1 MRTTNWNRFFIICV
15 LASVIAGM
23 AGIQL
28 IRIQNIE
35 GAKQILADS
44 EAYQGINRM
53 IYPERGS
60 IYDSDGRLL
69 AGNEVVYE
77 VGLDLQ
83 AIQQP
88 ETVASVASSV
98 LGLDYSR
105 VLGYAQMTPGNGNP
119 YFIVLDGFVSKD
131 KIAQFESIKEDY
143 ANRSTKRGEVRPNLL
158 GLVWTAN
165 NKRSYPEGTLA
176 SNMLGFYSFLDRTDG
191 IGYFGVEE
199 AYDDLMAGEPKLV
212 YSAIDPNLLTS
223 LEEVPPGVTVQLTFN
238 REIQAM
244 TEKKLDEAIE
254 WSGAENGTI
263 IVYNPETGEI
273 IAMATAPRLDPNEYW
288 NYSELFPNPK
298 PFNSAISSTYEPGS
312 VFKVLTMA
320 AGLDSGV
327 VTANTTFNDT
337 GSLNVG
343 GATIYNWN
351 MGGWGEVDMTGC
363 MQHSLNV
370 CLAWLGMEL
379 GPDRFY
385 SYMKSFGFD
394 RNTGIDLGG
403 ESHWPLKL
411 PGDGLW
417 YEVDLATNSFGQGIS
432 VTPIQ
437 MVTAIGA
444 IANDGKMMAPHVVKA
459 MVIDGKQ
466 YNIDPVVVG
475 TPVSAETAH
484 TLTTMLVNSLENEAS
499 NALVEGYSL
508 AGKTGTGEI
517 ATPLG
522 YTNSSTNASFVG
534 WGPADDPKFL
544 VYVWLEKPEISIW
557 GSEVAAP
564 VFSDLV
570 SDLVVL
576 MSIPPDSIRLA
587 EKSDNTSIVGTE

>member
-1 MRTTNWNRFFIICV
+1 MKTTNWNRFFVICV
-15 LASVIAGM
+15 VASVVAAA

-35 GAKQILADS
+35 GAKQILEDS

-60 IYDSDGRLL
+60 IYDSEGRLL

-77 VGLDLQ
+77 VGLDLR

-88 ETVASVASSV
+88 ETVAAAASSV
-98 LGLDYSR
+98 LGLDYAT
-105 VLGYAQMTPGNGNP
+105 VLGYSQMTPGNGNP
-119 YFIVLDGFVSKD
+119 YFVVLDGFASKD
-131 KIAQFESIKEDY
+131 KIDQLEVIKDDY
-143 ANRSTKRGEVRPNLL
+143 ASRSVKRGEVRPNLE

-176 SNMLGFYSFLDRTDG
+176 SNILGFYSFRDRTDG
-191 IGYFGVEE
+191 IGYFGIEE
-199 AYDDLMAGEPKLV
+199 AYDDLMAGEPKLI

-223 LEEVPPGVTVQLTFN
+223 VEEVPPGVTVQLTFN

-244 TEKKLDEAIE
+244 TERKLDEALK
-254 WSGAENGTI
+254 WSGADNGTI
-263 IVYNPETGEI
+263 VVYDPETGEI
-273 IAMATAPRLDPNEYW
+273 VAMATAPRLDPNEYW
-288 NYSELFPNPK
+288 NYSEIFPNPK
-298 PFNSAISSTYEPGS
+298 PYNSAISSTYEPGS
-312 VFKVLTMA
+312 VFKVITMA
-320 AGLDSGV
+320 AALDAGV
-327 VTANTTFNDT
+327 VTADTTFNDT
-337 GSLNVG
+337 GSITVG

-370 CLAWLGMEL
+370 CLAWLGTEL

-385 SYMKSFGFD
+385 SYLKSFGFD

-403 ESHWPLKL
+403 ENHWPLKL

-444 IANDGKMMAPHVVKA
+444 VANEGRMMAPHVVKA

-466 YNIDPVVVG
+466 YNVDPVVVG
-475 TPVSAETAH
+475 TPISAETAR
-484 TLTTMLVNSLENEAS
+484 TLTQMLVDSLENEAS
-499 NALVEGYSL
+499 SALVEGYSL

-522 YTNSSTNASFVG
+522 YTNSATNTSFVG
-534 WGPADDPKFL
+534 WSISGSKNLKSPFGVPKSRL
-544 VYVWLEKPEISIW
+544 R
-557 GSEVAAP
+557 
-564 VFSDLV
+564 FSQ
-570 SDLVVL
+570 
-576 MSIPPDSIRLA
+576 
-587 EKSDNTSIVGTE
+587 TSSKTW

>member
-1 MRTTNWNRFFIICV
+1 
-15 LASVIAGM
+15 
-23 AGIQL
+23 
-28 IRIQNIE
+28 
-35 GAKQILADS
+35 
-44 EAYQGINRM
+44 
-53 IYPERGS
+53 
-60 IYDSDGRLL
+60 
-69 AGNEVVYE
+69 
-77 VGLDLQ
+77 
-83 AIQQP
+83 
-88 ETVASVASSV
+88 
-98 LGLDYSR
+98 
-105 VLGYAQMTPGNGNP
+105 
-119 YFIVLDGFVSKD
+119 
-131 KIAQFESIKEDY
+131 
-143 ANRSTKRGEVRPNLL
+143 
-158 GLVWTAN
+158 
-165 NKRSYPEGTLA
+165 
-176 SNMLGFYSFLDRTDG
+176 
-191 IGYFGVEE
+191 
-199 AYDDLMAGEPKLV
+199 
-212 YSAIDPNLLTS
+212 
-223 LEEVPPGVTVQLTFN
+223 
-238 REIQAM
+238 
-244 TEKKLDEAIE
+244 
-254 WSGAENGTI
+254 
-263 IVYNPETGEI
+263 
-273 IAMATAPRLDPNEYW
+273 
-288 NYSELFPNPK
+288 
-298 PFNSAISSTYEPGS
+298 
-312 VFKVLTMA
+312 MA

-327 VTANTTFNDT
+327 VKPETIFNDT
-337 GSLNVG
+337 GSLYVG

-370 CLAWLGMEL
+370 CLAWLGMQL

-385 SYMKSFGFD
+385 SYLKSFGFD

-484 TLTTMLVNSLENEAS
+484 TLTSMLVNSLENEAS
-499 NALVEGYSL
+499 NALVEGYSV

-522 YTNSSTNASFVG
+522 YTNSSTNTSFVG
-534 WGPADDPKFL
+534 WGPAEDPKFL
-544 VYVWLEKPEISIW
+544 VYIWLEKPEISIW

-570 SDLVVL
+570 KDLVVL
-576 MSIPPDSIRLA
+576 MNIPPDNVRLA
-587 EKSDNTSIVGTE
+587 EKPSNNSLVISE

>member
-1 MRTTNWNRFFIICV
+1 MKTPNWNRFFIICV
-15 LASVIAGM
+15 ICSAIAGI
-23 AGIQL
+23 AGVQL
-28 IRIQNIE
+28 IRIQNLE

-69 AGNEVVYE
+69 AGNEVIYE

-83 AIQQP
+83 AIEQP

-98 LGLDYSR
+98 LGLDYAR
-105 VLGYAQMTPGNGNP
+105 ILGYAQMTPGNGNP
-119 YFIVLDGFVSKD
+119 YFVVLDGFVGKD

-143 ANRSTKRGEVRPNLL
+143 ANRSAKRGEVRPNLL

-176 SNMLGFYSFLDRTDG
+176 SNILGFYSFLDRTDG

-199 AYDDLMAGEPKLV
+199 SYDKLMAGEPKEV

-223 LEEVPPGVTVQLTFN
+223 IEEVPPGVTVQLTFN

-244 TEKKLDEAIE
+244 TETKLDEAIE

-263 IVYNPETGEI
+263 IVYDPETGEI
-273 IAMATAPRLDPNEYW
+273 IAMATTPRLDPNEYW
-288 NYSELFPNPK
+288 NYSELFPNPT
-298 PFNSAISSTYEPGS
+298 PFNAAISSTYEPGS
-312 VFKVLTMA
+312 VFKVITMA

-327 VTANTTFNDT
+327 VKPETIFNDS
-337 GSLNVG
+337 GSLYVG

-370 CLAWLGMEL
+370 CLAWIGTEL
-379 GPDRFY
+379 GPDTFY
-385 SYMKSFGFD
+385 SYLKSFGFD

-475 TPVSAETAH
+475 TPVTAETAH
-484 TLTTMLVNSLENEAS
+484 TLTAMLVNSLENEAS
-499 NALVEGYSL
+499 NALVEGYSV

-522 YTNSSTNASFVG
+522 YTNTATNTSFVG
-534 WGPADDPKFL
+534 WGPAENPKFL
-544 VYVWLEKPEISIW
+544 VYIWLEKPEISIW

-576 MSIPPDSIRLA
+576 MNIPPDNVRLA
-587 EKSDNTSIVGTE
+587 EKPGNNSLVISE

>member
-1 MRTTNWNRFFIICV
+1 MKTTNWNRFLVICV
-15 LASVIAGM
+15 LASVVAGLV
-23 AGIQL
+23 GIQL

-35 GAKQILADS
+35 GSEQILADS
-44 EAYQGINRM
+44 EDYQGINRL

-77 VGLDLQ
+77 VGLDLPS
-83 AIQQP
+83 IDQP
-88 ETVASVASSV
+88 ETVASVVSSV
-98 LGLDYSR
+98 LGLDYATILSYTEKTY
-105 VLGYAQMTPGNGNP
+105 GYV
-119 YFIVLDGFVSKD
+119 VLDGFVSKE

-143 ANRSTKRGEVRPNLL
+143 ANREVKRGEVRPNLL
-158 GLVWTAN
+158 GLEWSAN

-176 SNMLGFYSFLDRTDG
+176 SNILGFYSFLDRTDG
-191 IGYFGVEE
+191 LGYFGVEE
-199 AYDDLMAGEPKLV
+199 AYDNLMAGEPKEV

-223 LEEVPPGVTVQLTFN
+223 IEEVPPGVTVQLTFN

-263 IVYNPETGEI
+263 IVYDPETGEI
-273 IAMATAPRLDPNEYW
+273 ISMATTPRLDPNEYW
-288 NYSELFPNPK
+288 NYSELFPNPT
-298 PFNSAISSTYEPGS
+298 PYNAAISSTYEPGS
-312 VFKVLTMA
+312 VFKVITMA

-327 VTANTTFNDT
+327 VTPETIFNDT
-337 GSLNVG
+337 GSLTVG

-370 CLAWLGMEL
+370 CLAWVGTQL
-379 GPDRFY
+379 GPDTFY
-385 SYMKSFGFD
+385 SYLKSFGFD

-459 MVIDGKQ
+459 MIIDGKQ
-466 YNIDPVVVG
+466 YNIDPVVLG
-475 TPVSAETAH
+475 TPISADTAH
-484 TLTTMLVNSLENEAS
+484 TLTAMLVNSLENEAS
-499 NALVEGYSL
+499 NALVDGYSV

-522 YTNSSTNASFVG
+522 YTSSTTNTSFVG
-534 WGPADDPKFL
+534 WGPAEDPKFL
-544 VYVWLEKPEISIW
+544 VYIWLEKPEISIW
-557 GSEVAAP
+557 GSEVASP

-570 SDLVVL
+570 HDLVVL
-576 MSIPPDSIRLA
+576 MNIPPDNIRLT
-587 EKSDNTSIVGTE
+587 EKPSDHSLVLSE

>member
-1 MRTTNWNRFFIICV
+1 MKTTNWNRFFIICV
-15 LASVIAGM
+15 LASVVAGV

-69 AGNEVVYE
+69 AGNEVIYE

-88 ETVASVASSV
+88 ETVAAVASSV
-98 LGLDYSR
+98 LGLDYAR
-105 VLGYAQMTPGNGNP
+105 VLGYTQMTPGNGNP
-119 YFIVLDGFVSKD
+119 FFIVLDGFVSKD
-131 KIAQFESIKEDY
+131 KIAELESIAEDY
-143 ANRSTKRGEVRPNLL
+143 ANRSAKRGEVRPNLL

-199 AYDDLMAGEPKLV
+199 AYDDLMAGEPRQV

-223 LEEVPPGVTVQLTFN
+223 IEEVPPGVTVQMTFN

-244 TEKKLDEAIE
+244 TETKLDEAIE

-263 IVYNPETGEI
+263 VVYNPETGEI
-273 IAMATAPRLDPNEYW
+273 IAMATTPRLDPNEYW
-288 NYSELFPNPK
+288 NYSETFPNPK

-312 VFKVLTMA
+312 VFKVITMA
-320 AGLDSGV
+320 AGLDAGV
-327 VTANTTFNDT
+327 VKPETTFNDT
-337 GSLNVG
+337 GSLFVG

-370 CLAWLGMEL
+370 CLAWLGTEL

-385 SYMKSFGFD
+385 SYLKSFGFD

-444 IANDGKMMAPHVVKA
+444 IANDGRMMAPHVVKS

-475 TPVSAETAH
+475 TPISAETAH

-522 YTNSSTNASFVG
+522 YTNSSTNTSFVG
-534 WGPADDPKFL
+534 WGPAEDPKFL

-576 MSIPPDSIRLA
+576 MNIPPDNIRLA
-587 EKSDNTSIVGTE
+587 YKPSDTTVVIAE

>member
-1 MRTTNWNRFFIICV
+1 MKTTNWTRFLIVCV
-15 LASVIAGM
+15 ACSLIAGAVGVQM
-23 AGIQL
+23 V
-28 IRIQNIE
+28 RIQNIE

-44 EAYQGINRM
+44 EAYQGINRT
-53 IYPERGS
+53 IFPERGS
-60 IYDSDGRLL
+60 IYDSEGRLL
-69 AGNEVVYE
+69 AGNEVIYE

-83 AIQQP
+83 AIIQP
-88 ETVASVASSV
+88 ETVAEVASSV
-98 LGLDYSR
+98 LGIDYAT
-105 VLGYAQMTPGNGNP
+105 VLGYTKMIPGNGNP
-119 YFIVLDGFVSKD
+119 YFIVLDGFAGKD
-131 KIAQFESIKEDY
+131 KIAQLEAIKEDY
-143 ANRSTKRGEVRPNLL
+143 ANRSVKRGEVRPNLN
-158 GLVWTAN
+158 GLVWTAH

-176 SNMLGFYSFLDRTDG
+176 SNILGFYSFLDRTNG

-199 AYDDLMAGEPKLV
+199 AYDKLMAGEPKLV

-223 LEEVPPGVTVQLTFN
+223 IEDVPPGVTLQLSFN
-238 REIQAM
+238 REIQAL
-244 TEKKLDEAIE
+244 TEQKLDEAIK
-254 WSGAENGTI
+254 WSGADNGTI
-263 IVYNPETGEI
+263 VVYDPKTGEI
-273 IAMATAPRLDPNEYW
+273 IAMATSPRLDPNKYW
-288 NYSELFPNPK
+288 DYSALFPNPT

-312 VFKVLTMA
+312 VFKVITMA
-320 AGLDSGV
+320 AALDAGV
-327 VTANTTFNDT
+327 VTPDTTFNDT
-337 GSLNVG
+337 GSITVG

-351 MGGWGEVDMTGC
+351 MGGWGTVDMTGC

-370 CLAWLGMEL
+370 CLAWLSVKL

-385 SYMKSFGFD
+385 SYLKSFGFD

-437 MVTAIGA
+437 MVMAIGA
-444 IANDGKMMAPHVVKA
+444 LANEGKMMAPHVVKA

-466 YNIDPVVVG
+466 YNVDPVVVCK
-475 TPVSAETAH
+475 PISAETAR

-499 NALVEGYSL
+499 NALVEGYSI

-522 YTNSSTNASFVG
+522 YTSSTTNTSFVG
-534 WGPADDPKFL
+534 WGPAEDPKFL
-544 VYVWLEKPEISIW
+544 VYIWLEKPEISIW

-576 MSIPPDSIRLA
+576 MNIPPDNVRLA
-587 EKSDNTSIVGTE
+587 VKPGSSLTVTE

>member
-1 MRTTNWNRFFIICV
+1 MKTTNWNRFFIICV
-15 LASVIAGM
+15 LASVVAGV

-69 AGNEVVYE
+69 AGNEVIYE

-88 ETVASVASSV
+88 ETVAAVVSSV
-98 LGLDYSR
+98 LGLDYAR
-105 VLGYAQMTPGNGNP
+105 VLGYTQMTPGNGNP
-119 YFIVLDGFVSKD
+119 FFIVLDGFVSKD
-131 KIAQFESIKEDY
+131 KIAELESIAEDY
-143 ANRSTKRGEVRPNLL
+143 ANRSAKRGEVRPNLL

-199 AYDDLMAGEPKLV
+199 AYDDLMAGEPRQV

-223 LEEVPPGVTVQLTFN
+223 IEEVPPGVTVQMTFN

-244 TEKKLDEAIE
+244 TETKLDEAIE

-263 IVYNPETGEI
+263 VVYNPETGEI
-273 IAMATAPRLDPNEYW
+273 IAMATTPRLDPNEYW
-288 NYSELFPNPK
+288 NYSETFPNPK

-312 VFKVLTMA
+312 VFKVITMA
-320 AGLDSGV
+320 AGLDAGV
-327 VTANTTFNDT
+327 VKPETTFNDT
-337 GSLNVG
+337 GSLFVG

-370 CLAWLGMEL
+370 CLAWLGTEL

-385 SYMKSFGFD
+385 SYLKSFGFD

-444 IANDGKMMAPHVVKA
+444 IANDGRMMAPHVVKS

-475 TPVSAETAH
+475 TPISAETAH

-522 YTNSSTNASFVG
+522 YTNSSTNTSFVG
-534 WGPADDPKFL
+534 WGPAEDPKFL

-576 MSIPPDSIRLA
+576 MNIPPDNIRLA
-587 EKSDNTSIVGTE
+587 DKPSDTTVVIAE

>member
-1 MRTTNWNRFFIICV
+1 MRTTNWNRFFLICV
-15 LASVIAGM
+15 ICSVIAGA
-23 AGIQL
+23 AGIQM

-35 GAKQILADS
+35 GAKQILAES
-44 EAYQGINRM
+44 EAYQGVNRT

-77 VGLDLQ
+77 VGIDLQ
-83 AIQQP
+83 SIEQP
-88 ETVASVASSV
+88 ETVAAVASSV
-98 LGLDYSR
+98 LGLDYAY
-105 VLGYAQMTPGNGNP
+105 VLGYAELTPGGGNP
-119 YFIVLDGFVSKD
+119 YFVVLDGFASKD
-131 KIAQFESIKEDY
+131 KIAEFEAIKEDY
-143 ANRSTKRGEVRPNLL
+143 ANRTVGRNEVRPSLV
-158 GLVWTAN
+158 GLEWTAN
-165 NKRSYPEGTLA
+165 NQRSYPEGTLA
-176 SNMLGFYSFLDRTDG
+176 SNILGFYSYLDRTNG

-199 AYDDLMAGEPKLV
+199 AYDDLMAGEPELV

-223 LEEVPPGVTVQLTFN
+223 IEEVEPGVTLQLTFN

-244 TEKKLDEAIE
+244 TEEKLDEAIE

-263 IVYNPETGEI
+263 IVYDPETGEI
-273 IAMATAPRLDPNEYW
+273 ISMATSPRLDPNEYW
-288 NYSELFPNPK
+288 NYSNVFADAQPY
-298 PFNSAISSTYEPGS
+298 NSAISSTYEPGS
-312 VFKVLTMA
+312 VFKVITMA
-320 AGLDSGV
+320 AALDSGV
-327 VTANTTFNDT
+327 VTPETTFNDT
-337 GSLNVG
+337 GSITVG

-351 MGGWGEVDMTGC
+351 MGAWGTVDMTGC

-370 CLAWLGMEL
+370 CLSWLSVQL

-385 SYMKSFGFD
+385 SYLKDFGFD

-437 MVTAIGA
+437 MVMAIGA
-444 IANDGKMMAPHVVKA
+444 MANEGKMMAPHVVKA

-466 YNIDPVVVG
+466 YNVDPVVVG
-475 TPVSAETAH
+475 NPISAETAQA
-484 TLTTMLVNSLENEAS
+484 LTTMLVNSLENEAS
-499 NALVEGYSL
+499 TALVEGYTL

-522 YTNSSTNASFVG
+522 YTNSTTNTSFVG
-534 WGPADDPKFL
+534 WGPAEDPKFL
-544 VYVWLEKPEISIW
+544 VYIWLEKPEISIW

-576 MSIPPDSIRLA
+576 MNIPPDNIRLA
-587 EKSDNTSIVGTE
+587 NKLTNSSAAITE

>member
-1 MRTTNWNRFFIICV
+1 MRTTNWNRFFLICV
-15 LASVIAGM
+15 ICSVIAGA
-23 AGIQL
+23 AGIQM

-35 GAKQILADS
+35 GAKQILAES
-44 EAYQGINRM
+44 EAYQGINRT

-77 VGLDLQ
+77 VGIDLQ
-83 AIQQP
+83 SIEQP
-88 ETVASVASSV
+88 ETVAAVASSV
-98 LGLDYSR
+98 LGLDYAY
-105 VLGYAQMTPGNGNP
+105 VLGYAELTPGGGNP
-119 YFIVLDGFVSKD
+119 YFVVLDGFASKD
-131 KIAQFESIKEDY
+131 KIAEFEAIKEDY
-143 ANRSTKRGEVRPNLL
+143 ANQAIGRNEVRPSLV
-158 GLVWTAN
+158 GLEWTAN
-165 NKRSYPEGTLA
+165 NQRSYPEGTLA
-176 SNMLGFYSFLDRTDG
+176 SNILGFYSYLDRTDG

-199 AYDDLMAGEPKLV
+199 AYDDLMAGEPEQV

-223 LEEVPPGVTVQLTFN
+223 IEEVEPGVTLQLTFN

-244 TEKKLDEAIE
+244 TEEKLDEAIE

-263 IVYNPETGEI
+263 IVYDPETGEI
-273 IAMATAPRLDPNEYW
+273 ISMATSPRLDPNEYW
-288 NYSELFPNPK
+288 NYSNVFADAQPY
-298 PFNSAISSTYEPGS
+298 NSAISSTYEPGS
-312 VFKVLTMA
+312 VFKVITMA
-320 AGLDSGV
+320 AALDAGV
-327 VTANTTFNDT
+327 VTPETTFDDT
-337 GSLNVG
+337 GSITVG

-351 MGGWGEVDMTGC
+351 MGAWGTVDMTGC

-370 CLAWLGMEL
+370 CLSWLSVQL

-385 SYMKSFGFD
+385 SYLKDFGFD

-437 MVTAIGA
+437 MVMAIGA
-444 IANDGKMMAPHVVKA
+444 LANEGKMMAPHVVKA

-466 YNIDPVVVG
+466 YNVDPVVVG
-475 TPVSAETAH
+475 NPVSAETAQA
-484 TLTTMLVNSLENEAS
+484 LTTMLVNSLENEAS
-499 NALVEGYSL
+499 TALVEGYTL

-522 YTNSSTNASFVG
+522 YTNSTTNTSFVG
-534 WGPADDPKFL
+534 WGPAEDPKFL
-544 VYVWLEKPEISIW
+544 VYIWLEKPEISIW

-576 MSIPPDSIRLA
+576 MNIPPDNIRLA
-587 EKSDNTSIVGTE
+587 NKLSNSSAAITE

>member
-15 LASVIAGM
+15 LASVVAGV

-69 AGNEVVYE
+69 AGNEVIYE

-88 ETVASVASSV
+88 ETVASVASSI
-98 LGLDYSR
+98 LGLDYAR
-105 VLGYAQMTPGNGNP
+105 VLGYTQMKPGNGNP

-131 KIAQFESIKEDY
+131 KIAQLESIKEDY
-143 ANRSTKRGEVRPNLL
+143 SNRSAKRGEVRPNLN

-199 AYDDLMAGEPKLV
+199 AYDDLMAGEPKQV
-212 YSAIDPNLLTS
+212 YSAIDPNLLIAI
-223 LEEVPPGVTVQLTFN
+223 EEVPPGVTVQLTFN

-244 TEKKLDEAIE
+244 TETKLDEAIE

-263 IVYNPETGEI
+263 IVYDPETGEI
-273 IAMATAPRLDPNEYW
+273 IAMATNPRLDPNEYW
-288 NYSELFPNPK
+288 NYSDLFPNPE

-312 VFKVLTMA
+312 VFKVITMA

-327 VTANTTFNDT
+327 VTPESTFNDT
-337 GSLNVG
+337 GSLYVG

-437 MVTAIGA
+437 MVMAIGA

-466 YNIDPVVVG
+466 YSIDPVVVG
-475 TPVSAETAH
+475 TPISANTAR
-484 TLTTMLVNSLENEAS
+484 TLTNMLVNSLENEAS

-522 YTNSSTNASFVG
+522 YTNYSTNTSFVG
-534 WGPADDPKFL
+534 WGPAEDPKFL
-544 VYVWLEKPEISIW
+544 VYIWLEKPEISIW

-576 MSIPPDSIRLA
+576 MNIPPDNVRLA
-587 EKSDNTSIVGTE
+587 DKPGDTSLVNAE

>member
-1 MRTTNWNRFFIICV
+1 MIPGLFTRSDRGDSIEPQIGNRFFIICV

-131 KIAQFESIKEDY
+131 KIAQLESIKDDY

-199 AYDDLMAGEPKLV
+199 AYDDLMAGEPKQV
-212 YSAIDPNLLTS
+212 YSAIDPT
-223 LEEVPPGVTVQLTFN
+223 
-238 REIQAM
+238 
-244 TEKKLDEAIE
+244 
-254 WSGAENGTI
+254 
-263 IVYNPETGEI
+263 
-273 IAMATAPRLDPNEYW
+273 
-288 NYSELFPNPK
+288 
-298 PFNSAISSTYEPGS
+298 
-312 VFKVLTMA
+312 
-320 AGLDSGV
+320 
-327 VTANTTFNDT
+327 
-337 GSLNVG
+337 
-343 GATIYNWN
+343 
-351 MGGWGEVDMTGC
+351 C
-363 MQHSLNV
+363 
-370 CLAWLGMEL
+370 
-379 GPDRFY
+379 
-385 SYMKSFGFD
+385 
-394 RNTGIDLGG
+394 
-403 ESHWPLKL
+403 
-411 PGDGLW
+411 
-417 YEVDLATNSFGQGIS
+417 
-432 VTPIQ
+432 
-437 MVTAIGA
+437 
-444 IANDGKMMAPHVVKA
+444 
-459 MVIDGKQ
+459 
-466 YNIDPVVVG
+466 
-475 TPVSAETAH
+475 
-484 TLTTMLVNSLENEAS
+484 
-499 NALVEGYSL
+499 
-508 AGKTGTGEI
+508 
-517 ATPLG
+517 
-522 YTNSSTNASFVG
+522 
-534 WGPADDPKFL
+534 
-544 VYVWLEKPEISIW
+544 
-557 GSEVAAP
+557 
-564 VFSDLV
+564 
-570 SDLVVL
+570 
-576 MSIPPDSIRLA
+576 
-587 EKSDNTSIVGTE
+587 

>member
-1 MRTTNWNRFFIICV
+1 
-15 LASVIAGM
+15 
-23 AGIQL
+23 
-28 IRIQNIE
+28 
-35 GAKQILADS
+35 
-44 EAYQGINRM
+44 
-53 IYPERGS
+53 
-60 IYDSDGRLL
+60 
-69 AGNEVVYE
+69 
-77 VGLDLQ
+77 
-83 AIQQP
+83 
-88 ETVASVASSV
+88 
-98 LGLDYSR
+98 
-105 VLGYAQMTPGNGNP
+105 
-119 YFIVLDGFVSKD
+119 
-131 KIAQFESIKEDY
+131 
-143 ANRSTKRGEVRPNLL
+143 
-158 GLVWTAN
+158 
-165 NKRSYPEGTLA
+165 
-176 SNMLGFYSFLDRTDG
+176 
-191 IGYFGVEE
+191 
-199 AYDDLMAGEPKLV
+199 
-212 YSAIDPNLLTS
+212 
-223 LEEVPPGVTVQLTFN
+223 
-238 REIQAM
+238 
-244 TEKKLDEAIE
+244 
-254 WSGAENGTI
+254 
-263 IVYNPETGEI
+263 
-273 IAMATAPRLDPNEYW
+273 
-288 NYSELFPNPK
+288 
-298 PFNSAISSTYEPGS
+298 
-312 VFKVLTMA
+312 MA

-327 VTANTTFNDT
+327 VTPETTFNDT
-337 GSLNVG
+337 GSISVG

-370 CLAWLGMEL
+370 CLAWLGMQL

-385 SYMKSFGFD
+385 SYLKSFGFD

-444 IANDGKMMAPHVVKA
+444 IANEGKMMAPHVVKA

-475 TPVSAETAH
+475 TPISAETAH

-499 NALVEGYSL
+499 SALVEGYSL

-522 YTNSSTNASFVG
+522 YTNTSTNTSFVG
-534 WGPADDPKFL
+534 WGPAEDPKFL
-544 VYVWLEKPEISIW
+544 VYIWLEKPEISIW

-576 MSIPPDSIRLA
+576 MTIPPDNVRLA
-587 EKSDNTSIVGTE
+587 EKPGNNSLVILE

>member
-1 MRTTNWNRFFIICV
+1 MKTTNWNRFFIICV
-15 LASVIAGM
+15 LASVVAGV
-23 AGIQL
+23 AGVQL

-69 AGNEVVYE
+69 AGNEVIYE

-88 ETVASVASSV
+88 ETVAAVASSV
-98 LGLDYSR
+98 LGLDYAR
-105 VLGYAQMTPGNGNP
+105 ILGYSQMTPGNGNP

-131 KIAQFESIKEDY
+131 KIAQLESIKEDY
-143 ANRSTKRGEVRPNLL
+143 SNRSTKRGEVQPNLL
-158 GLVWTAN
+158 GLVWTAK

-176 SNMLGFYSFLDRTDG
+176 SNILGFYSFLDRTDG

-199 AYDDLMAGEPKLV
+199 AYDHLMAGEPKQV
-212 YSAIDPNLLTS
+212 YSAIDPNLLTA
-223 LEEVPPGVTVQLTFN
+223 LEEVPPGVTLQLTFN

-244 TEKKLDEAIE
+244 TETKLDEAIE

-263 IVYNPETGEI
+263 IVYDPETGEI
-273 IAMATAPRLDPNEYW
+273 IAMATNPRLDPNEYW
-288 NYSELFPNPK
+288 NYSDLFPNPT
-298 PFNSAISSTYEPGS
+298 PYNSAISSAYEPGS

-320 AGLDSGV
+320 AGLDSGTV
-327 VTANTTFNDT
+327 KPETIFNDT
-337 GSLNVG
+337 GSLYVG

-363 MQHSLNV
+363 LQHSLNV
-370 CLAWLGMEL
+370 CLAWVGMEL
-379 GPDRFY
+379 GPDTFY

-437 MVTAIGA
+437 MATAIGA

-475 TPVSAETAH
+475 TPVSADTAH

-522 YTNSSTNASFVG
+522 YTNSSTNTSFVG
-534 WGPADDPKFL
+534 WGPAEDPKFL
-544 VYVWLEKPEISIW
+544 VYIWLEKPEISIW

-576 MSIPPDSIRLA
+576 MNIPPDNVRLA
-587 EKSDNTSIVGTE
+587 DKPGDASLVNAE